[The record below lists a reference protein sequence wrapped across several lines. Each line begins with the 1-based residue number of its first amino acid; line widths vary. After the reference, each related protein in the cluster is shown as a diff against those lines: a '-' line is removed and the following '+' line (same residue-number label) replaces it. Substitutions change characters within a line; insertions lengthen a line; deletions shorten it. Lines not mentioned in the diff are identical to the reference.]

1 MHIDRKA
8 LSRQVSRQTGVELK
22 TAEKCVVALLV
33 ALTDA
38 LAAHN
43 TVTLR
48 NFGRFGVR
56 HIPEKAVINPRT
68 KECMTTPA
76 HWRPVFQPG
85 AYLKQKVNEE

>member
-1 MHIDRKA
+1 M
-8 LSRQVSRQTGVELK
+8 
-22 TAEKCVVALLV
+22 
-33 ALTDA
+33 
-38 LAAHN
+38 
-43 TVTLR
+43 TLR

-68 KECMTTPA
+68 KECMTAPA

>member
-1 MHIDRKA
+1 MVINRKE

-22 TAEKCVVALLV
+22 TAEKCVVALLD

-68 KECMTTPA
+68 GEAVTIPA
-76 HWRPVFQPG
+76 RRVVVFAPSEKLDRDIR
-85 AYLKQKVNEE
+85 A

>member
-1 MHIDRKA
+1 MHIDRKT
-8 LSRQVSRQTGVELK
+8 LSRQVARQTGVELK
-22 TAEKCVVALLV
+22 TAEKCVVALLD

-38 LAAHN
+38 LAVRK

-68 KECMTTPA
+68 KERMTAPA

>member
-68 KECMTTPA
+68 GEAVTIPA
-76 HWRPVFQPG
+76 RRVVVFAPSEKLDRDIR
-85 AYLKQKVNEE
+85 A